1 MVDSNGQ
8 RDAQVVS
15 EVSPRPYRR
24 LMTTSTCHRCR
35 SENVNGRVRLVP
47 MNPEKPEKHQLLCDG
62 CMGLLA
68 EEITAGRTQWR
79 AMVDLPLE
87 D

>member
-1 MVDSNGQ
+1 
-8 RDAQVVS
+8 VVRN
-15 EVSPRPYRR
+15 VPPRPYRR
-24 LMTTSTCHRCR
+24 WMTTRTCHRCR
-35 SENVNGRVRLVP
+35 IQSVSGRVRLVP
-47 MNPEKPEKHQLLCDG
+47 MNPDKPERHQALCDG